1 MGKGYKLNNL
11 KAFLSWQKMGIRLGA
26 ISLAG
31 LLWIFVISENIYLME
46 VDMPVEARN
55 LPAQHALKEEVPE
68 YAKVR
73 LRGTGRSLF
82 KTILLSRFIPGF
94 KLVLDLERISE
105 EYDFILNDYFERY
118 PQKVSIPSN
127 FDVSYVEVIYP
138 KSIHISLDE
147 YKEKIVLVVPKI
159 QIVTAPGFTT
169 VGKPII
175 FPNKVKIAGSRNIV
189 ETISSVATVPDT
201 IINANSP
208 ISISLSLKSE
218 EQGELLEYTPKVISF
233 KQSVQSIS
241 ERIISEIPVLIL
253 NVKSDIQ
260 AFVSPQTVSLTVIGG
275 TDFISNLK
283 AENLIISVDFN
294 NWNSKKQ
301 FYDLNVKTSE
311 DVISWMD
318 LSPKNVELVVTKRA
332 N

>member
-11 KAFLSWQKMGIRLGA
+11 KTFLSWQKMGIRFGA
-26 ISLAG
+26 ICLAS
-31 LLWIFVISENIYLME
+31 LLWIFVISKNTYLMV

-55 LPAQHALKEEVPE
+55 LPARHALKEEVPE

-73 LRGTGRSLF
+73 LKGTGRSLF

-147 YKEKIVLVVPKI
+147 YKEKTVYVVPQI
-159 QIVTAPGFTT
+159 QIKTAPGFAL
-169 VGKPII
+169 VGKPIVS
-175 FPNKVKIAGSRNIV
+175 PNKVKIAGSKNIV
-189 ETISSVATVPDT
+189 ETISTVSTISDT
-201 IINANSP
+201 INNANSS
-208 ISISLSLKSE
+208 ISIILSLKSE
-218 EQGELLEYTPKVISF
+218 SGQLLEFTPKSVSF

-241 ERIISEIPVLIL
+241 ERIISEIPVQIF
-253 NVKSDIQ
+253 NVKKNIQ

-275 TDFISNLK
+275 TEFISNLK
-283 AENLIISVDFN
+283 PENLIISVDFN
-294 NWNSKKQ
+294 DWNSNKQ
-301 FYDLNVKTSE
+301 FYDLNVKTPE
-311 DVISWMD
+311 NVISWMD
-318 LSPKNVELVVTKRA
+318 LSPQNIELVVTKRP

>member
-11 KAFLSWQKMGIRLGA
+11 KTFLSWQKMGIRLGS
-26 ISLAG
+26 ICLAS
-31 LLWIFVISENIYLME
+31 LLWIFVISENIYLMV

-55 LPAQHALKEEVPE
+55 LPARHALKEEVPE
-68 YAKVR
+68 SAKVR

-147 YKEKIVLVVPKI
+147 YKEKTVLVVPKI
-159 QIVTAPGFTT
+159 QITTAPGFAI
-169 VGKPII
+169 VGKPLIS
-175 FPNKVKIAGSRNIV
+175 PKKVKIAGSRNIV
-189 ETISSVATVPDT
+189 ETISYVETISDT
-201 IINANSP
+201 IINSNSP
-208 ISISLSLKSE
+208 ISINLLLKSE
-218 EQGELLEYTPKVISF
+218 RGELLEYTPKVVSF
-233 KQSVQSIS
+233 KQSIQSIS
-241 ERIISEIPVLIL
+241 ERIISEIPVQIL
-253 NVKSDIQ
+253 NVKSDVQ

-275 TDFISNLK
+275 SDFISNLK
-283 AENLIISVDFN
+283 PENLIISVDFN
-294 NWNSKKQ
+294 DWNPKKQ

-318 LSPKNVELVVTKRA
+318 LSPQNIELVVTKRA